1 MSRRTDVL
9 RGGGDPVQNPSMSS
23 QEQPEDRQPDDQP
36 EAAESGTTQDATPA
50 DGVVEVAEVDGA
62 TAPEPAEPDPDAV
75 TDDSSD
81 IGADADAD
89 AEVDP
94 GARAE
99 SDGARPTED
108 ERLEQLT
115 ERIDKARD
123 RAEEAGVLVDTD
135 EAKYADSGVT
145 EEEDD
150 QTITPPG

>member
-1 MSRRTDVL
+1 
-9 RGGGDPVQNPSMSS
+9 MSS
-23 QEQPEDRQPDDQP
+23 QEQPEDRQPENQP
-36 EAAESGTTQDATPA
+36 EAVESGITKDATPT
-50 DGVVEVAEVDGA
+50 DGVVEVAEVDDA

-81 IGADADAD
+81 VNVDVDVDVDADAVVV
-89 AEVDP
+89 VDP

-99 SDGARPTED
+99 SDDARPTDD

-135 EAKYADSGVT
+135 EAKYADSGAT